1 MYISSIQTVIGQE
14 LLLVP
19 VKLFHSHLCIMPH
32 VEASVCYASRQWF
45 SVWDWSV
52 AAADVYLH
60 DLELWQLYT
69 LAP

>member
-1 MYISSIQTVIGQE
+1 MYISYIQTVIGQE

-32 VEASVCYASRQWF
+32 VEASVCYDRF
-45 SVWDWSV
+45 SVWDWSE
-52 AAADVYLH
+52 APADVYLH